1 MSDMDIQTVRNWPKP
16 QCSKDVER
24 FAGLANY
31 HRGFVKDFS
40 RLAVPLYQVVGKYK
54 FQWGSEQ
61 EGAFTALKDAL
72 TNPPVLALHNQC
84 DVFVL
89 DTDAPDFAIGA
100 ELLQRHDGKE
110 KVIAYGGYS
119 LTTDQRK

>member
-1 MSDMDIQTVRNWPKP
+1 MTDVDIQTVRNWPKP

-40 RLAVPLYQVVGKYK
+40 RLAAPLYQVVGKYK

-61 EGAFTALKDAL
+61 ERAFTALKDAL
-72 TNPPVLALHNQC
+72 TNPPVLALPNQC
-84 DVFVL
+84 DAFVL
-89 DTDAPDFAIGA
+89 DTDASPRTSTIVQFIFYLWSF
-100 ELLQRHDGKE
+100 EISVNFLRN
-110 KVIAYGGYS
+110 
-119 LTTDQRK
+119 RK